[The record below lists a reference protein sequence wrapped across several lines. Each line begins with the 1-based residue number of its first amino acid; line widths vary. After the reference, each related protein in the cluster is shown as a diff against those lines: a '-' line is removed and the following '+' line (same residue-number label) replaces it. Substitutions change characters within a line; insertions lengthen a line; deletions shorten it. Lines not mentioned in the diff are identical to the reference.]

1 MISYISVRKHVQ
13 SIIRTY
19 ATKGQIIFVTNR
31 IMIRLR
37 DRRILY
43 RDVKDLVLSVDP
55 LPHNSSHRHGT
66 VIELDSGLM
75 VYFAV
80 NF

>member
-1 MISYISVRKHVQ
+1 MISYISVRKYVQ
-13 SIIRTY
+13 SVIRPH

-37 DRRILY
+37 DRRILN
-43 RDVKDLVLSVDP
+43 RDVADLVLSIHP
-55 LPHNSSHRHGT
+55 LPCNDNHKHDT
-66 VIELDSGLM
+66 TIELDSGLR